1 MAHPD
6 LDRLLSFCI
15 PFAQDQLK
23 KNNGFH
29 PFAAVINSEGAIEPL
44 ALEHFSGDCVMIYLS
59 YEKKLLRGYQF
70 GEMIASLG
78 TPTIFG

>member
-23 KNNGFH
+23 KHDGFH
-29 PFAAVINSEGAIEPL
+29 PFAAVVDAGEDVKPVAIYEGE
-44 ALEHFSGDCVMIYLS
+44 EHP
-59 YEKKLLRGYQF
+59 QPT
-70 GEMIASLG
+70 EMIEN
-78 TPTIFG
+78 